1 MRFVV
6 SGEITRNRLLQVIV
20 VLFVVY
26 VAGLWLTNALLYFNK
41 MSLRP
46 EAVIEYYLGSE
57 EKFLEPR
64 SYQGMVEIAHFHLFA
79 MGILL
84 MTLTHLML
92 FVPLSPQVKIVLI
105 VVPFTS
111 ALVDEGSGWL
121 VRFVSPGFAYLKIAG
136 FVALEASLAAL
147 MIASLWAV
155 FCGSSAAYAGAED
168 EDEDED

>member
-1 MRFVV
+1 
-6 SGEITRNRLLQVIV
+6 
-20 VLFVVY
+20 
-26 VAGLWLTNALLYFNK
+26 
-41 MSLRP
+41 
-46 EAVIEYYLGSE
+46 
-57 EKFLEPR
+57 
-64 SYQGMVEIAHFHLFA
+64 
-79 MGILL
+79 
-84 MTLTHLML
+84 LTHLML
-92 FVPLSPQVKIVLI
+92 FVPLSSQVKILLI